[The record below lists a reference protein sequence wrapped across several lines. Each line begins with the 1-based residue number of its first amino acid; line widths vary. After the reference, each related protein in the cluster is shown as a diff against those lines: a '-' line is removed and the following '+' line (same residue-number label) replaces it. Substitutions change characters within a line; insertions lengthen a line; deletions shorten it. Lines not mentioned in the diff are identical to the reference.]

1 MRNIGHFDN
10 FRGRHRA
17 LHPGKT
23 IRYLLFTLY
32 CFVSAMLLFGVTA
45 YAYIDPSVMTYV
57 IQAVAGVVIALGA
70 VFGIYFRK
78 MKKALFVFLHID
90 ENRNKEVE
98 SDDVVYRKPE
108 ENK

>member
-1 MRNIGHFDN
+1 MRRVLKYAI
-10 FRGRHRA
+10 
-17 LHPGKT
+17 
-23 IRYLLFTLY
+23 FTAW

-78 MKKALFVFLHID
+78 MKKALFAFLHID
-90 ENRNKEVE
+90 ENRGKEVE

-108 ENK
+108 EK

>member
-1 MRNIGHFDN
+1 MRRILKYIVFS
-10 FRGRHRA
+10 A
-17 LHPGKT
+17 W
-23 IRYLLFTLY
+23 
-32 CFVSAMLLFGVTA
+32 CFISAMLLFGVTA

-78 MKKALFVFLHID
+78 MKKAVFTFLHID
-90 ENRNKEVE
+90 ENRGKEVE

-108 ENK
+108 EK

>member
-1 MRNIGHFDN
+1 MK
-10 FRGRHRA
+10 
-17 LHPGKT
+17 KT
-23 IRYLLFTLY
+23 LKYIVFTAW
-32 CFVSAMLLFGVTA
+32 CFGSAMLLFGVTA

-78 MKKALFVFLHID
+78 MKKAVFTFLHID
-90 ENRNKEVE
+90 ENRGKDVE

-108 ENK
+108 EK

>member
-1 MRNIGHFDN
+1 MKK
-10 FRGRHRA
+10 A
-17 LHPGKT
+17 LKY
-23 IRYLLFTLY
+23 IIFTAW

-78 MKKALFVFLHID
+78 MKKALFAFLHID

-108 ENK
+108 EN

>member
-1 MRNIGHFDN
+1 MR
-10 FRGRHRA
+10 R
-17 LHPGKT
+17 
-23 IRYLLFTLY
+23 TLKY
-32 CFVSAMLLFGVTA
+32 IAFSLWCFASAMLWFGVTA

-78 MKKALFVFLHID
+78 MKKAVFAALHID
-90 ENRNKEVE
+90 ENRGKEVE

-108 ENK
+108 EL

>member
-1 MRNIGHFDN
+1 MRRVLKYIVFS
-10 FRGRHRA
+10 A
-17 LHPGKT
+17 W
-23 IRYLLFTLY
+23 

-78 MKKALFVFLHID
+78 MKKALFAFLHID